1 MYLLFHNYL
10 PLEKGWIPFTT
21 WFFQSS
27 LVEIDQ
33 VALEK
38 KIFKNFVNVFS
49 LFFITSPWKVT
60 GSFIWTNLNLIHP
73 RMLCTKFS
81 WNWPSGSGG
90 IFFFYFV
97 NEFPIFHYYFPLEN
111 GQVLHL
117 KKLESCWPKHALCQV
132 WLKLAPWFWRKRFL
146 KISLKYSHYFIIISP
161 LKRWGHSFNE
171 TWIPFTQE
179 CFVL

>member
-1 MYLLFHNYL
+1 MYFHYFLLP
-10 PLEKGWIPFTT
+10 PLEKGQGLSFEQTWISFIQECFVP
-21 WFFQSS
+21 S
-27 LVEIDQ
+27 LVEIGL
-33 VALEK
+33 VVLEE
-38 KIFKNFVNVFS
+38 
-49 LFFITSPWKVT
+49 
-60 GSFIWTNLNLIHP
+60 
-73 RMLCTKFS
+73 
-81 WNWPSGSGG
+81 
-90 IFFFYFV
+90 FFFYFV